1 MSPGPGNDTVV
12 LGSGD
17 DSAIQTAD
25 DASDRI
31 DGQAGL
37 DTLRVLG
44 TSEGEEFTLQALGG
58 RARITRDTSPAVAEV
73 SAVELA
79 DVSAAGGGDLVDI
92 GNLAGSGVQL
102 VETDLGAAD
111 GASDQ
116 LAAQGSA
123 LNDFIG
129 ASVTGDVVS
138 VSGLGG
144 GVIVRADNL
153 RAEDRLT
160 LFGGD
165 GRDSITMTGAIGVT
179 LDGGNG
185 PDTLTGGTGVD
196 RLRGGAGTDVA
207 IGRKGDDVIDLGD
220 GDDFVSHG
228 PGDGNDIVDGSTG
241 NDELHVV
248 GSGAAETVGVSA
260 NGARARV
267 GTADLGGVERV
278 RLDLFGGADRVTVGD
293 LAGTDL
299 KVVSAEV
306 GAGDNATDE
315 VTVNGT
321 PGKDTIKVAGGTVTG
336 LAAQVKIAPAEAR
349 DKLTINGLDGAD
361 TIDSIAVPATGIRI
375 QADGGLGDDVLLG
388 GPGDDVAVGGDG
400 ADVLFT
406 GGGDNVA
413 LGGRGDD
420 VLRGEE
426 GDDVLDGGADQDILI
441 GNAGD
446 DVLLNGEVVFD
457 D

>member
-1 MSPGPGNDTVV
+1 MALAVALSASAEAATTVGVDDGTLTITGDAAADQITLSGTRGTLQVTAGAQQFSVSRSTFGVVVVRSGAGADDVRVDESAAVDGLRIETGPGADVVRGSSRVEVIDSGEDADLVSPGPGNDTVV

-44 TSEGEEFTLQALGG
+44 TSEAEEFTAAGPRRP
-58 RARITRDTSPAVAEV
+58 RAHHARHVAGVAEV
-73 SAVELA
+73 SAVEIA

-129 ASVTGDVVS
+129 AGVTGDVVS

-228 PGDGNDIVDGSTG
+228 PGTATTSWTAPRATTSCMWS
-241 NDELHVV
+241 E
-248 GSGAAETVGVSA
+248 AAPPRRSASARTVPARVSA
-260 NGARARV
+260 PPTSAASSGSASTCSAAP
-267 GTADLGGVERV
+267 TA
-278 RLDLFGGADRVTVGD
+278 
-293 LAGTDL
+293 
-299 KVVSAEV
+299 
-306 GAGDNATDE
+306 
-315 VTVNGT
+315 
-321 PGKDTIKVAGGTVTG
+321 
-336 LAAQVKIAPAEAR
+336 
-349 DKLTINGLDGAD
+349 
-361 TIDSIAVPATGIRI
+361 
-375 QADGGLGDDVLLG
+375 
-388 GPGDDVAVGGDG
+388 
-400 ADVLFT
+400 
-406 GGGDNVA
+406 
-413 LGGRGDD
+413 
-420 VLRGEE
+420 
-426 GDDVLDGGADQDILI
+426 
-441 GNAGD
+441 
-446 DVLLNGEVVFD
+446 
-457 D
+457 